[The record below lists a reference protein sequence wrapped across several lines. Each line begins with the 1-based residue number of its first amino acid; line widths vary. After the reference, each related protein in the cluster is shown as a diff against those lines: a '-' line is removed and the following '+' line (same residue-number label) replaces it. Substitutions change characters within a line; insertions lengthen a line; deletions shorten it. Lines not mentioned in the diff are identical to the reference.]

1 MKNFLATLLVTWCLA
16 ANIALAELP
25 PFFNGDKNFPLVL
38 ENSQAARY
46 LDKNS
51 VTVEV
56 NDPPF
61 FIITAKILTAGGNE
75 TCKFFFDENDVDM
88 RIFFDADDDWKHLNP
103 SDIAAEKNF
112 MYVGEAIFFVAQG
125 RKFYGNYLWKA
136 DKKYLDVFR
145 DEFYEN
151 LR

>member
-1 MKNFLATLLVTWCLA
+1 MKNFFATLLVTWCFA
-16 ANIALAELP
+16 ANVTFAQPP
-25 PFFNGDKNFPLVL
+25 PFFNGDKNFPFV
-38 ENSQAARY
+38 ENSQTAY

-61 FIITAKILTAGGNE
+61 FIITAKILTADGNE
-75 TCKFFFDENDVDM
+75 TYKFFFDENDVDM
-88 RIFFDADDDWKHLNP
+88 RIFFDAEDDWKHLNP
-103 SDIAAEKNF
+103 CDVAAEKNF

-136 DKKYLDVFR
+136 DKNYLDVFR
-145 DEFYEN
+145 DEFYKN